1 MSQIP
6 KTGQLQK
13 LTTVSSG
20 PTPTNQAAMSR
31 DINSQRKFLH
41 KSMIGNSGPQKHTGM
56 DSSMIQI
63 DQRGHQK
70 LSQESRSNGPLNMS
84 AHLITQRN
92 QSGAADMSG
101 VNIGSNSILQSS
113 ERQIHPLES
122 GNQVALKPK
131 FSG

>member
-1 MSQIP
+1 MHPTPLSINSSNFTTGQTMSQIP

-31 DINSQRKFLH
+31 DINAQRKFLH

-63 DQRGHQK
+63 D
-70 LSQESRSNGPLNMS
+70 
-84 AHLITQRN
+84 
-92 QSGAADMSG
+92 
-101 VNIGSNSILQSS
+101 
-113 ERQIHPLES
+113 
-122 GNQVALKPK
+122 
-131 FSG
+131 